1 MSKMDMRNQQFVINV
16 FRALRAYNVGTVD
29 SDHLVKDLINLQKIY
44 FDDMVRAL
52 EDSIHDNE

>member
-16 FRALRAYNVGTVD
+16 FRALRAYNVGTID
-29 SDHLVKDLINLQKIY
+29 NDRLVKDLINLQKIY

-52 EDSIHDNE
+52 EDSIHDNK

>member
-16 FRALRAYNVGTVD
+16 FRALRAYNVGTID
-29 SDHLVKDLINLQKIY
+29 NDHLVKDLINLQKIY

-52 EDSIHDNE
+52 EDSIHDNK